1 MKVRPIGD
9 KIMVKRL
16 EAMAVSKGGIVLPDS
31 AKEKPQEGKIVA
43 LGDGRVTEEGR
54 NVPFTVKKGDR
65 VIFTSYAG
73 SEVKIDGEDYLILS
87 EDDIMAVVK

>member
-1 MKVRPIGD
+1 MNVRPIGD

-31 AKEKPQEGKIVA
+31 AKEKPQEGKIIA
-43 LGDGRVTEEGR
+43 LGDGRVTEEGK